1 MTDFVKESNRIEGIH
16 REPTE
21 QEVNAHREFL
31 TLTNIRIEDLQNLVA
46 VLQPDAKLRV
56 KAGMDVCVGGYTAPR
71 GGPEIHER
79 LSNLLRSMQR
89 HGAYDTH
96 LAYERLP
103 PVYGRQ
109 RKIREG
115 VVVVAIEWQHAAW
128 ISSSL
133 LLPDATKRGSG
144 VEEVGGHA

>member
-1 MTDFVKESNRIEGIH
+1 MTDFVKESNRIEGIN

-21 QEVNAHREFL
+21 LEVNAHREFL

-71 GGPEIHER
+71 GGPEIYER

-89 HGAYDTH
+89 HGAYHTH
-96 LAYERLP
+96 LAYERLHP
-103 PVYGRQ
+103 FTDGNGRSGRALWLWQ
-109 RKIREG
+109 MNGNAPLGFLHHFYYQTLQKEEATLRK
-115 VVVVAIEWQHAAW
+115 
-128 ISSSL
+128 
-133 LLPDATKRGSG
+133 
-144 VEEVGGHA
+144 